1 MEFMPEAEKSNIV
14 HMRDYTRRRPAGGAP
29 SQSECAARRGKLLDW
44 PRSIAPYPGGIDD
57 IPV

>member
-1 MEFMPEAEKSNIV
+1 MPEAEKSNIV
-14 HMRDYTRRRPAGGAP
+14 HMRDYTRRRPAGASP